1 MNDSETKTRPAL
13 FDEGSEE
20 GPIGPLKGCPPDHW
34 RVRLLISYDGTDF
47 CGWQRQA
54 GQRTVQGTLEEALAK
69 FYKRPIKLMGASRT
83 DTGVHAIG
91 QTAHFDSPR
100 DPLKGDLRFAL
111 TGMTPPSI
119 VIKQA
124 WHAPN
129 LFHSIADAQKKTY
142 RYHVINR
149 RVPSALRYRYAHW
162 IRYPLDVDHLNEAS
176 QFLLGKQDFKSFQTS
191 GTTVKSTV
199 REIMSASWAKEKD
212 TLVFSVT
219 GNGFL
224 KQMVRNIVGTLI
236 DLNMNGEKPNRLKEI
251 LEARDRRKAGPTAP
265 PQGLYLAKVYY
276 PEELDNGCR
285 KL

>member
-1 MNDSETKTRPAL
+1 MNEIEPPEIPTL
-13 FDEGSEE
+13 FDDGSEE
-20 GPIGPLKGCPPDHW
+20 GPVGPVKGCPPGHW

-47 CGWQRQA
+47 HGWQRQA
-54 GQRTVQGTLEEALAK
+54 GHRTVQGTIEDALAK
-69 FYKRPIKLMGASRT
+69 FYKKPIKLMGASRT

-91 QTAHFDSPR
+91 QVAHFDAPR
-100 DPLKGDLRFAL
+100 DPFKGDMRFAL

-129 LFHSIADAQKKTY
+129 SFHAIADAQKKTY
-142 RYHVINR
+142 RYHVLNR
-149 RVPSALRYRYAHW
+149 RVPSALRYRYTHW
-162 IRYPLDVDHLNEAS
+162 IRYPLDPAYLNEAS
-176 QFLLGKQDFKSFQTS
+176 RILIGKKDFKSFQTS
-191 GTTVKSTV
+191 GTKVRSTV
-199 REIMSASWAKEKD
+199 REIMDAQWERSQD
-212 TLVFSVT
+212 TLIFSVT

-236 DLNMNGEKPNRLKEI
+236 DLHMNQEKPSRLREI
-251 LEARDRRKAGPTAP
+251 LEACDRRKAGPTAP

-276 PEELDNGCR
+276 SEELDNGCR